1 MIELGIDFRIDPTQK
16 NKWKISISKLV
27 MRGQKKLF
35 DIHDYHM
42 DIMDVATV
50 AKEANVE
57 PLALNHLPLKTRS
70 KCYANWL
77 FRNPIEYSGALFV
90 GEDGMKIMIP
100 L

>member
-1 MIELGIDFRIDPTQK
+1 
-16 NKWKISISKLV
+16 
-27 MRGQKKLF
+27 
-35 DIHDYHM
+35 
-42 DIMDVATV
+42 MDVAIV

-57 PLALNHLPLKTRS
+57 PLALNHFTLKTRS
-70 KCYANWL
+70 KCQANRL

>member
-1 MIELGIDFRIDPTQK
+1 
-16 NKWKISISKLV
+16 
-27 MRGQKKLF
+27 
-35 DIHDYHM
+35 
-42 DIMDVATV
+42 MDVATV

-57 PLALNHLPLKTRS
+57 PLALNHLTLKTRS

-77 FRNPIEYSGALFV
+77 FRNPIEYSGAVFL

>member
-1 MIELGIDFRIDPTQK
+1 
-16 NKWKISISKLV
+16 
-27 MRGQKKLF
+27 
-35 DIHDYHM
+35 M
-42 DIMDVATV
+42 DIMDVAIV

-57 PLALNHLPLKTRS
+57 LLALNNLTLKTRS
-70 KCYANWL
+70 KCQANRL